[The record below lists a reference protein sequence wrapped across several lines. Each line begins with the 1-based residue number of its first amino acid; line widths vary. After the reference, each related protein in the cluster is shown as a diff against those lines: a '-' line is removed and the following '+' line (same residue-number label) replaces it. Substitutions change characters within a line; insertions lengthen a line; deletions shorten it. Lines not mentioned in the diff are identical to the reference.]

1 MTLNGNVLLDPAIM
15 GPAAVAVTQ
24 SSGIYL
30 HINNGPGEPHIE
42 CQILQLGLLGAWLE
56 RLHLKISHIL
66 RPACAPVLY
75 LQEVGCCLHPHCR
88 ATSGVAWELRGQ
100 SLKPRAVSYLGI
112 VNPACSRFLV
122 ADGSCLSC
130 VRQINCFADRLHS
143 IWASVSAM
151 FMQLWIPVQ
160 VSSIWQGDEQIPGS
174 PQHHFLLCQ
183 QSFAYPSLWAASLE
197 LLVELQSLWF
207 SVQLALV
214 AQPCSVPGGFSL
226 LPCKVSGSNC
236 FWECE
241 SSLNNKYLSCRSI
254 NLHGWLDGPCRC
266 RCWGS
271 IGRDLG
277 TTAVTVSSILQ
288 SYPYRCAVILSTRI
302 I

>member
-1 MTLNGNVLLDPAIM
+1 MPDPSA
-15 GPAAVAVTQ
+15 GPAWCLAGKTAPQDFPYPETCLCPSPLPARSWLLPSPTLQ
-24 SSGIYL
+24 SNKWRGM
-30 HINNGPGEPHIE
+30 G
-42 CQILQLGLLGAWLE
+42 Q
-56 RLHLKISHIL
+56 
-66 RPACAPVLY
+66 V
-75 LQEVGCCLHPHCR
+75 
-88 ATSGVAWELRGQ
+88 RGQ